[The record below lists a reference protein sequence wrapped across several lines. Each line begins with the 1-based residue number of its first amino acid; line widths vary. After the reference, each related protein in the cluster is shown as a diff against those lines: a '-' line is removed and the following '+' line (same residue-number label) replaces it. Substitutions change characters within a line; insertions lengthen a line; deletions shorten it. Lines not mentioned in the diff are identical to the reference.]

1 MKEGGLNR
9 NKAPLFIQYPMKN
22 LLQKCHI
29 KPCGEMTSVSAT
41 ADFVPVDRAGRS
53 GKPGS
58 LAGQYFAQK

>member
-1 MKEGGLNR
+1 
-9 NKAPLFIQYPMKN
+9 MKN